1 MARTKLQKD
10 IEERKR
16 LEKAKRQGQTDD
28 DIVCS
33 DKKRIPTAAKI
44 RISAFACIVISGCV
58 GFALLING
66 KKPAT
71 EEIPTFSYDE
81 QYILPDEGLKN
92 SDEIIK
98 KIPEAYKMT
107 VKSSVYKDNQTYS
120 NDYVTEFK
128 DGVSYCHGQN
138 GDIYFDE
145 VLLSGSGYNIFLS
158 HNGSEYVEADCIN
171 YANILAEDFISPLLS
186 SQSIKGDDNG
196 KYTVEVSTD
205 SIQAF
210 LPTDAFIFVKPIDYD
225 DADTEPETVAEY
237 ITLELSFAESGITIT
252 GQSEDTKLDINI
264 SPIENISVDFSS
276 YVKSYS
282 DMAAEAESQE

>member
-10 IEERKR
+10 IEERKK
-16 LEKAKRQGQTDD
+16 LEKAKKQGKTDD
-28 DIVCS
+28 DIGCS

-44 RISAFACIVISGCV
+44 RISAFACIVISGCI

-81 QYILPDEGLKN
+81 QFILPDNGLKN

-98 KIPEAYKMT
+98 KIPGAYKMT
-107 VKSSVYKDNQTYS
+107 VKSSINKDNQTYS

-138 GDIYFDE
+138 GDIDFDE
-145 VLLSGSGYNIFLS
+145 VLLSGTGYNIFLS

-186 SQSIKGDDNG
+186 SQSIKGDDNE

-225 DADTEPETVAEY
+225 DDADTEPETAAEY
-237 ITLELSFAESGITIT
+237 IALELSFAENGITIT
-252 GQSEDTKLDINI
+252 GQSEDIKLDINI

-282 DMAAEAESQE
+282 DMATEAEIQ